1 MPTTS
6 TELLL
11 GKVGTMVTAIE
22 RLLLFSPLLFLGLLA
37 PIVAW
42 LIIRMTT
49 IQQKPRPRQR
59 EVKSEKPFVTPLPQP
74 QSAEPN
80 SMPPKLYRPFR
91 HGPNPITMGIRK
103 LDRNNWI
110 EMDSYFLRYHETK
123 ASELKKDF
131 REHVKYVDNAVTR
144 DACFEL
150 NEELVRYLV
159 HRYPDVYRLKAG
171 KVHNSL
177 TGEEFS
183 FPAGTVNFF
192 FSLCNV
198 RS

>member
-1 MPTTS
+1 
-6 TELLL
+6 
-11 GKVGTMVTAIE
+11 MVTATE
-22 RLLLFSPLLFLGLLA
+22 PLLSFNPLFFLGLLA
-37 PIVAW
+37 SIVAW

-59 EVKSEKPFVTPLPQP
+59 EVKSEKRFVTPLPQP

-123 ASELKKDF
+123 ASEL
-131 REHVKYVDNAVTR
+131 RER
-144 DACFEL
+144 FQRACQI
-150 NEELVRYLV
+150 R
-159 HRYPDVYRLKAG
+159 R
-171 KVHNSL
+171 
-177 TGEEFS
+177 
-183 FPAGTVNFF
+183 
-192 FSLCNV
+192 
-198 RS
+198 